1 MQSVQFVGNTPE
13 SPAGTIGPSA
23 RTTPAFKYV
32 MPKRDFFAFCTSLK
46 PIELR
51 ALGRLS
57 RVEHLPAA
65 ETIYKP
71 GDASDTL
78 YIINR
83 GVVEL
88 GADAASRPL
97 AGTYLSRGD
106 IFGEAEALTQLPRRQ
121 LARTCEPVSLQCFHH
136 KDFAELLQ
144 RVPAFFQYLCEEL
157 ACRLLEI
164 REAAPAGNQRLELSG
179 SLANFDLVTIYQTI
193 VNSSQTGELSI
204 HNDADELI
212 STFFFQAGQPRAGQF
227 EHLTGE
233 EAFWQLFLAEEV
245 PGTFSFSS
253 GENVLTNTI
262 QGGNITR
269 SPGDMLINALQ
280 SRDEFQGLKSEMPEP
295 SSVLERC
302 KPHLTIDESVP
313 AALRPLV
320 EQIWRYCD
328 KRRVSLR
335 ALYRHFGVCE
345 LKIYQGAYELLRSG
359 HVAWSAELAAK
370 VA

>member
-1 MQSVQFVGNTPE
+1 
-13 SPAGTIGPSA
+13 
-23 RTTPAFKYV
+23 

-51 ALGRLS
+51 AIGALS

-65 ETIYKP
+65 ETIYNA

-88 GADAASRPL
+88 VGEPSSRPL
-97 AGTYLSRGD
+97 PSTYLSRGD
-106 IFGEAEALTQLPRRQ
+106 IFGEAEALTHIERRQ
-121 LARTCEPVSLQCFHH
+121 LAKTCEPVSLQCFDRN
-136 KDFAELLQ
+136 DFPELLR
-144 RVPAFFQYLCEEL
+144 RVPSFFHYLCEEL
-157 ACRLLEI
+157 ACRLLAQ
-164 REAAPAGNQRLELSG
+164 REAAPAANQRLELSG

-193 VNSSQTGELSI
+193 VNSSQTGELSV

-212 STFFFQAGQPRAGQF
+212 STFFFEAGQPRAGQF

-233 EAFWQLFLAEEV
+233 EAFWQLFLAEER

-253 GENVLTNTI
+253 GENVLTNSI

-280 SRDEFQGLKSEMPEP
+280 SRDEFLDLKSEMPDP
-295 SSVLERC
+295 ASTLERR
-302 KPHLTIDESVP
+302 KPHLTLDDSIP
-313 AALRPLV
+313 IALRPLI
-320 EQIWRYCD
+320 EQIWRYSD
-328 KRRVSLR
+328 KRRVPLR
-335 ALYRHFGVCE
+335 ALYGQFEVCE
-345 LKIYQGAYELLRSG
+345 LKIYQAVQELLRSD
-359 HVAWSAELAAK
+359 HLASSPELSAK

>member
-1 MQSVQFVGNTPE
+1 MQNPRFVRIASLRTSSE
-13 SPAGTIGPSA
+13 MRCSA
-23 RTTPAFKYV
+23 RTSPALNHP

-51 ALGRLS
+51 AIGALS
-57 RVEHLPAA
+57 RVEHLEAA

-71 GDASDTL
+71 GDSSDTL

-83 GVVEL
+83 GVVEI
-88 GADAASRPL
+88 ADESATHPIP
-97 AGTYLSRGD
+97 GTFLSRGD
-106 IFGEAEALTQLPRRQ
+106 IFGEAEALTDVPRKQ
-121 LARTCEPVSLQCFHH
+121 FARTYERVSLQCFDG
-136 KDFAELLQ
+136 KDFPELLR
-144 RVPAFFQYLCEEL
+144 RVPTFFQYLCEEL
-157 ACRLLEI
+157 ACRLLAV
-164 REAAPAGNQRLELSG
+164 RETTPASTQRLELSG

-204 HNDADELI
+204 HNDSGELI
-212 STFFFQAGQPRAGQF
+212 STFFFESGQPRSGQF

-233 EAFWQLFLAEEV
+233 EAFWQLFLTETM

-253 GENVLTNTI
+253 GEAVMSSAI

-280 SRDEFQGLKSEMPEP
+280 SRDEFDGLKSEMPDP
-295 SSVLERC
+295 SGLLERR
-302 KPHLTIDESVP
+302 KPHLSPDESMP
-313 AALRPLV
+313 SDLRPLV

-328 KRRVSLR
+328 KRRVPLR
-335 ALYRHFGVCE
+335 SLYRQFGVCE
-345 LKIYQGAYELLRSG
+345 LKIYRATQELLRSG
-359 HVAWSAELAAK
+359 HFACAADLAEK

>member
-1 MQSVQFVGNTPE
+1 
-13 SPAGTIGPSA
+13 
-23 RTTPAFKYV
+23 

-51 ALGRLS
+51 AIGALS
-57 RVEHLPAA
+57 RVEHRDAA
-65 ETIYKP
+65 ELIYEP
-71 GDASDTL
+71 GDDSETL
-78 YIINR
+78 FIINR

-88 GADAASRPL
+88 SQVSANRPGS
-97 AGTYLSRGD
+97 GTYLSRGD
-106 IFGEAEALTQLPRRQ
+106 IFGEAEALTQSPRKQ
-121 LARTCEPVSLQCFHH
+121 QARTCEPVSLQCFDR
-136 KDFAELLQ
+136 KDLPALLQ
-144 RVPAFFQYLCEEL
+144 RVPAFLQYLCEEL
-157 ACRLLEI
+157 ATRLLAE
-164 REAAPAGNQRLELSG
+164 REASAGAGQRLELSG

-204 HNDADELI
+204 HNDAGELV
-212 STFFFQAGQPRAGQF
+212 STFFFEAGQPRSGQF

-233 EAFWQLFLAEEV
+233 EAFWQLFLAEEI

-253 GENVLTNTI
+253 GEGAMSTTI

-280 SRDEFQGLKSEMPEP
+280 SRDEFHGLKEEMPDP
-295 SSVLERC
+295 DALLERR
-302 KPHLTIDESVP
+302 KPQLMVGDDVAP
-313 AALRPLV
+313 ALRPLV

-335 ALYRHFGVCE
+335 TLYRHFAVSE
-345 LKIYQGAYELLRSG
+345 IQIYQATHYLLQTEHFVCGST
-359 HVAWSAELAAK
+359 HVSEK